1 MAPARPSLRT
11 EKAMLR
17 SGIDRLAAIDEVGRG
32 APAGPVTC
40 GVVVIDLTVGRVP
53 SGLRDS
59 KLLSASQREALTK
72 RIDSWVLDGAVG
84 HASAA
89 EIDDLG
95 LTQALRR
102 AGCRALARIAVSVD
116 AVLLD
121 GSFDWLSPPDEAS
134 LVAVDDDVEV
144 VVPPVTTKVKADL
157 TCASVAA
164 ASILAKVERD
174 ALMVALA
181 LEYPG
186 YGWESNKGYGA
197 PVHLE
202 GIRRLGLTSQH
213 RQTWKTAL
221 VEDSV

>member
-1 MAPARPSLRT
+1 MAPTRPSLRT

-17 SGIDRLAAIDEVGRG
+17 AGIDRLAAIDEVGRG

-40 GVVVIDLTVGRVP
+40 GVVVIDLSVPRVP

-72 RIDSWVLDGAVG
+72 PIGSWALDGAVG

-102 AGCRALARIAVSVD
+102 AGCRALARLTVSID
-116 AVLLD
+116 AILLD
-121 GSFDWLSPPDEAS
+121 GTFDWLSPPDEVS
-134 LVAVDDDVEV
+134 LVAVDDGVEV

-174 ALMVALA
+174 ALMVRLA
-181 LEYPG
+181 LEHPG

-197 PVHLE
+197 PGHLE

-213 RQTWKTAL
+213 RKTWKTAL
-221 VEDSV
+221 LDDSM